1 MKKIIIACLILSLYA
16 CGSKPPPET
25 QYFVLTPTAST
36 VSTSDIDAKNSVVLE
51 SIRLAE
57 FLDQPGIVLQTDT
70 HQIKVAHYHR
80 WAEPL
85 KRNMHR
91 YIMETLNNKFPGHIV
106 QSDINLNEIATE
118 QSLQIIVNQ
127 FNGTTE
133 GTAIFSGGW
142 ILSDVKTKT
151 ILKNETFHYEATL
164 VNDGYAELV
173 NQLATLLEQLCSE
186 ISQSI

>member
-1 MKKIIIACLILSLYA
+1 MKKTIIACLILSLYA
-16 CGSKPPPET
+16 CGSKLPPET

-36 VSTSDIDAKNSVVLE
+36 TSTSVIDAKISVVLK
-51 SIRLAE
+51 SLRLAE

-91 YIMETLNNKFPGHIV
+91 YMMKTLNSKLQGHIV
-106 QSDINLNEIATE
+106 QNDINLNEIATQ

-127 FNGTTE
+127 FNGTKE
-133 GTAIFSGGW
+133 GAAIFSGNW
-142 ILSDVKTKT
+142 ILSDVKTKSM
-151 ILKNETFHYEATL
+151 LKNKSFHYEVAL
-164 VNDGYAELV
+164 VDDGYAELV
-173 NQLATLLEQLCSE
+173 NQLAILLEQLCSE
-186 ISQSI
+186 IAQSI